1 MHLRVICIWLTKLN
15 LNLKLKLSLYVLVF
29 CSNKQKNFYLI
40 KVFFPLHLP
49 RTLNPFFILVSNK
62 VEVFQNRQ
70 NSRTN
75 TKIKKK
81 KKCRCC
87 LIICLSIT
95 EFNCSI
101 LLNEKTISIVK
112 SMKVTSLMCYLF
124 FYFFCLL
131 FLNQAVYE
139 HAHTHHNGLLKITV
153 TN

>member
-1 MHLRVICIWLTKLN
+1 M
-15 LNLKLKLSLYVLVF
+15 NLKLKLSLYVLVF

-49 RTLNPFFILVSNK
+49 RTLNLFFILVSNK

-81 KKCRCC
+81 KKSVGVVWSFVCQ
-87 LIICLSIT
+87 LLT

>member
-1 MHLRVICIWLTKLN
+1 M
-15 LNLKLKLSLYVLVF
+15 NLKLKLSLYVLVF

-81 KKCRCC
+81 KKSVGVVWSFVRQ
-87 LIICLSIT
+87 LLT

-124 FYFFCLL
+124 FYFFCLISESSCIWACSYTSQWSL
-131 FLNQAVYE
+131 ENYCNKLTN
-139 HAHTHHNGLLKITV
+139 LKEI
-153 TN
+153 